1 MSPTISFPH
10 FTCSSDYTFT
20 QEETRSGGDR
30 TAESA
35 LQPTPEPVTTEGNDT
50 TTRENVETQ
59 NDSVIIEE
67 SGDESE
73 PSGMQPANEREQQ
86 VSDSTLANINA
97 SPEQETSDDTIAN
110 IAIHNDPLTQRQAA
124 RPDHTNEGE
133 HSTTPAQQP
142 NLPELVAAALAQM
155 SARLEATMDTAQE
168 NTELRRQVASLTS
181 QTQDLER
188 QLVKIKEE
196 HRSCLDKLE
205 ERSQSL
211 MIERSLRL
219 RLEQQMDIKIAQKD
233 DLVIGSSIIRDLD
246 ETLYNTTKVI
256 AKSGA
261 TPENL
266 TSVLKAFAEEG
277 KAFKKIT
284 IVAGGNQLQDEP
296 TNVSNTTDSMRL
308 TVAGAK
314 EIGEA
319 VAICELPPRL
329 NSAKATEAIQ
339 SFNIELRTLAEETE
353 SELIETANAFH
364 LANGQPNDGYMDRDS
379 VHLNIRGA
387 QKLVE
392 CLKISLKDSDKKV
405 TKFAAYKQN
414 HPQAPTPLLT
424 SQPSRQAYA
433 QVVTHPPRQQTGP
446 QHNSQR
452 RLNTR
457 TERLS
462 AQSPIQAA
470 SVGQSQPAWQR
481 PTSSGNG
488 PLAGMAQ
495 PRSSVFPTQ
504 QQAPRNGNTQPTRQP
519 WHPPRNNPAAVLA
532 QQDSSSPVQLSHP
545 TPPDSTSPILEWQR
559 SDHPAATT
567 KRW

>member
-1 MSPTISFPH
+1 M
-10 FTCSSDYTFT
+10 
-20 QEETRSGGDR
+20 
-30 TAESA
+30 AESA
-35 LQPTPEPVTTEGNDT
+35 LQPTPEPTPQSVTTEGNDT

-59 NDSVIIEE
+59 NDSVIFEE

-86 VSDSTLANINA
+86 VSDATLANINA

-124 RPDHTNEGE
+124 RPDHTNEDE

-155 SARLEATMDTAQE
+155 SVRLEATMDTAQE
-168 NTELRRQVASLTS
+168 NTELRKQVASLTS

-196 HRSCLDKLE
+196 HQSCLDKLE

-211 MIERSLRL
+211 MIESSLSL
-219 RLEQQMDIKIAQKD
+219 WLEQQMDIKIAQKD

-266 TSVLKAFAEEG
+266 TSVLKALAEEG

-284 IVAGGNQLQDEP
+284 IVAGGNQLQGEP
-296 TNVSNTTDSMRL
+296 TNVSNTTNSMHL
-308 TVAGAK
+308 TVAAAK

-329 NSAKATEAIQ
+329 NRAKATEAIQ
-339 SFNIELRTLAEETE
+339 SFNIELRTLAAETE

-364 LANGQPNDGYMDRDS
+364 LANGQPNDGYMDKDS

-392 CLKISLKDSDKKV
+392 CLKISLKDSDKKCLNLQH
-405 TKFAAYKQN
+405 TSRTTPRPLPHSSHPNPRGRPMHKLSPTRPSSKQGHN
-414 HPQAPTPLLT
+414 TRANVASTRAPNVCRRNPPYNKQHLLG
-424 SQPSRQAYA
+424 SRSPPGNGQPHL
-433 QVVTHPPRQQTGP
+433 VTGP
-446 QHNSQR
+446 
-452 RLNTR
+452 
-457 TERLS
+457 
-462 AQSPIQAA
+462 
-470 SVGQSQPAWQR
+470 
-481 PTSSGNG
+481 
-488 PLAGMAQ
+488 
-495 PRSSVFPTQ
+495 
-504 QQAPRNGNTQPTRQP
+504 
-519 WHPPRNNPAAVLA
+519 
-532 QQDSSSPVQLSHP
+532 
-545 TPPDSTSPILEWQR
+545 
-559 SDHPAATT
+559 
-567 KRW
+567 

>member
-1 MSPTISFPH
+1 
-10 FTCSSDYTFT
+10 
-20 QEETRSGGDR
+20 
-30 TAESA
+30 
-35 LQPTPEPVTTEGNDT
+35 
-50 TTRENVETQ
+50 
-59 NDSVIIEE
+59 
-67 SGDESE
+67 
-73 PSGMQPANEREQQ
+73 MQPANEREQQ
-86 VSDSTLANINA
+86 VSDATLANINA

-124 RPDHTNEGE
+124 RPDHTNEDE
-133 HSTTPAQQP
+133 HSTTPAQLP

-155 SARLEATMDTAQE
+155 SVRLEATMDTAQE

-219 RLEQQMDIKIAQKD
+219 RLEQQMDKKIAQKD

-261 TPENL
+261 TPEDL
-266 TSVLKAFAEEG
+266 TSILKALAEEG

-296 TNVSNTTDSMRL
+296 KNVSNTTDSMRL
-308 TVAGAK
+308 TVAAAK

-339 SFNIELRTLAEETE
+339 SFNIELRTLAAETE

-405 TKFAAYKQN
+405 SKFAAYKQN
-414 HPQAPTPLLT
+414 QPQAPTPLLT

-433 QVVTHPPRQQTGP
+433 QVVAHPPRQQTGP

-462 AQSPIQAA
+462 SQSPIQQAA

-488 PLAGMAQ
+488 PLADMAQ
-495 PRSSVFPTQ
+495 PRSSVYPTQ
-504 QQAPRNGNTQPTRQP
+504 QQASRNGNTQPTRQS

-545 TPPDSTSPILEWQR
+545 TPPHQTPHPQSWNGNAQTTQRPQQNVGSPRPPPLQAEYDFCGYCGEPGHSYVNCRCGGPVKCHKCGLRTHKSKWCQYY
-559 SDHPAATT
+559 H
-567 KRW
+567 